1 MKLSARIVHVHVG
14 VGRLFRERKKIGI
27 WALDIGS
34 NGCRLTSIAWNWKL
48 NESEREMNTRRLIQ
62 LTELWSEQIE
72 ARLWD
77 MFRPDPLGG
86 AISRQSRLVYICVGH
101 TVWRVI
107 GVWGYKS
114 RVEVRCITFLNRSYQ
129 RVIFGYSFEEWN
141 VLMYRLLQ
149 CMFEQLD
156 RRYLM
161 RQPVEALGLYVVMI
175 CTGDL
180 ETSLD
185 VGHDWV
191 SISGEIIQVRKYVDA
206 ATLKPNNST
215 LFLFGAVPMRPLTEV
230 SADITE
236 W

>member
-1 MKLSARIVHVHVG
+1 MYLLQDQPWKVMLNENMKLSARIVHVHVG

-86 AISRQSRLVYICVGH
+86 AISRQSRLVHICVGH

-114 RVEVRCITFLNRSYQ
+114 RVEVEADAIWCKWLHYFL
-129 RVIFGYSFEEWN
+129 E
-141 VLMYRLLQ
+141 
-149 CMFEQLD
+149 
-156 RRYLM
+156 
-161 RQPVEALGLYVVMI
+161 
-175 CTGDL
+175 
-180 ETSLD
+180 
-185 VGHDWV
+185 
-191 SISGEIIQVRKYVDA
+191 
-206 ATLKPNNST
+206 
-215 LFLFGAVPMRPLTEV
+215 
-230 SADITE
+230 
-236 W
+236 

>member
-1 MKLSARIVHVHVG
+1 MSFGYRKQWLSVDIYRME
-14 VGRLFRERKKIGI
+14 LKIE
-27 WALDIGS
+27 W
-34 NGCRLTSIAWNWKL
+34 
-48 NESEREMNTRRLIQ
+48 EREMNTRRLIQ

-161 RQPVEALGLYVVMI
+161 RQPVKLSVDMLLWYAQVTLRLLWMLGMI
-175 CTGDL
+175 GYR
-180 ETSLD
+180 SQ
-185 VGHDWV
+185 G
-191 SISGEIIQVRKYVDA
+191 R
-206 ATLKPNNST
+206 
-215 LFLFGAVPMRPLTEV
+215 
-230 SADITE
+230 
-236 W
+236 